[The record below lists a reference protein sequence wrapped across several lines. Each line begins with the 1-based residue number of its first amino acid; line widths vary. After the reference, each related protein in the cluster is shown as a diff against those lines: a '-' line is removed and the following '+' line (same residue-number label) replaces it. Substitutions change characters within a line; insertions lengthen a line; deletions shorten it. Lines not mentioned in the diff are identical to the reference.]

1 MIILQILIG
10 LIAVIITIAAVW
22 GMLYGIGRLVFPLL
36 VLIGLQ
42 DKYDDLDWSD
52 HLLNG
57 LLFLF
62 LIAGIFFI
70 IIVCIALGGELLKLI
85 IWKKETKS

>member
-10 LIAVIITIAAVW
+10 LIAIIVAIAAVW

-42 DKYDDLDWSD
+42 NKYNDPDWD
-52 HLLNG
+52 EYLMHG
-57 LLFLF
+57 LMFIF
-62 LIAGIFFI
+62 LIVGIFLLV
-70 IIVCIALGGELLKLI
+70 VCCVFFGQALFNLI
-85 IWKKETKS
+85 I

>member
-10 LIAVIITIAAVW
+10 LIAIIVAIAAVW

-42 DKYDDLDWSD
+42 NKYNDPDWD
-52 HLLNG
+52 EYLMHG
-57 LLFLF
+57 LMFIF
-62 LIAGIFFI
+62 LIVGIFLLV
-70 IIVCIALGGELLKLI
+70 VCCAFLGGELLKLI
-85 IWKKETKS
+85 I

>member
-42 DKYDDLDWSD
+42 NKYNDPDWD
-52 HLLNG
+52 EYLMHG
-57 LLFLF
+57 LMFIF
-62 LIAGIFFI
+62 LIVGIFLL
-70 IIVCIALGGELLKLI
+70 IVCCAFFGQALFNLI
-85 IWKKETKS
+85 I